1 MISLGRRKEII
12 MKDPTDDQP
21 LLRRIQELAAE
32 EHRLYEYPRL
42 ADGDRA
48 RLAKINVELDQ
59 CWDFLRQ
66 RQALRAAGLNP
77 DEAHVRPPEIVEN
90 YEQ

>member
-21 LLRRIQELAAE
+21 LLKRIEELAAE
-32 EHRLYEYPRL
+32 EHRLYEHQRL

-48 RLAKINVELDQ
+48 RLTKINVELDQ